1 MFSRYRFPVCRPSRR
16 SGSLHRSIVL
26 TATFASICLSARGT
40 GRPDANGVPEKPAAL
55 TSYAARTDRRIEAYP
70 TTLPPLGPAGSVF
83 TDPTF
88 GSRMT
93 RVTDEGDSRKP
104 GQSFHTPSSAQA
116 NIWNSTSTKFYVVET
131 GGRLLL
137 YDFDGSKMKARFNES
152 PDLGWNPEVEFSYQ
166 QPNILYGLRR
176 DDPVFEQYD
185 VVTRKV
191 ATVHNP
197 KDCLKLSSGDHGAD
211 ISTTADDRRFMGVFG
226 PRQGDNYIA
235 YVYDRDKGCR
245 WFNTKTGEVGGQWG
259 PKGKISGAESFG
271 IHDARISKGG
281 DFVVITGGGQGPV
294 VWDVATLNAVLC
306 TLQNP
311 MACGGHH
318 AIGYSL
324 MVNPSRMKH
333 PMELLVRPL
342 NHLEKTSQLIP
353 ELKDHGV
360 WFDKHL
366 SWNNADAQDTNPV
379 CLSTYTP
386 ANPSTERTPLTV
398 DQPWVNEIDCIE
410 MDGKG
415 SKVWRFAH
423 TYSTA
428 KNGFWSTPRGN
439 VSQDGRFYAF
449 TSDWENTL
457 GKARG
462 QGYRHDV
469 FVVELK

>member
-1 MFSRYRFPVCRPSRR
+1 MFSGNRIPLCRSPHK
-16 SGSLHRSIVL
+16 SGSPPRRILWAV
-26 TATFASICLSARGT
+26 TFASICLAARGT
-40 GRPDANGVPEKPAAL
+40 GSADAKGAPEKTAAV

-70 TTLPPLGPAGSVF
+70 NTLPPLGPAGSVF
-83 TDPTF
+83 ADPTF

-93 RVTDEGDSRKP
+93 RVTDEGTDKP

-116 NIWNSTSTKFYVVET
+116 NIWNSTSTKFYVIET

-152 PDLGWNPEVEFSYQ
+152 PDLDWNSEVEFSYQ
-166 QPNILYGLRR
+166 QPNILYGLRKQ
-176 DDPVFEQYD
+176 DPLFQQYD
-185 VVTRKV
+185 VVSRKV
-191 ATVHNP
+191 ATIHNP
-197 KDCLKLSSGDHGAD
+197 KDCLKLSSADHGAD

-259 PKGKISGAESFG
+259 PKGKISGADSFG

-306 TLQNP
+306 TRQNP
-311 MACGGHH
+311 MSCGGHH

-324 MVNPSRMKH
+324 MVNPSQMKH
-333 PMELLVRPL
+333 PMELLARPL

-353 ELKDHGV
+353 ELRDHGV

-439 VSQDGRFYAF
+439 VSQDGGFYAF

>member
-1 MFSRYRFPVCRPSRR
+1 LEINMIGRDGFP
-16 SGSLHRSIVL
+16 
-26 TATFASICLSARGT
+26 SICLALFVFVFIGLPPARST
-40 GRPDANGVPEKPAAL
+40 DPPSSPEKPAAL
-55 TSYAARTDRRIEAYP
+55 TSYSARTDRRVEKYP
-70 TTLPPLGPAGSVF
+70 DTLPPLGPAGSVF

-88 GSRMT
+88 GSRMA
-93 RVTDEGDSRKP
+93 RITDAGTNPRKP

-116 NIWNSTSTKFYVVET
+116 NIWNSTSTKFYVIET

-137 YDFDGSKMKARFNES
+137 YDFDGSKMAARFSES
-152 PDLGWNPEVEFSYQ
+152 PDLDWRPEVEFSYR
-166 QPNILYGLRR
+166 QPNILYGLSGGS
-176 DDPVFEQYD
+176 PVFEQYD

-191 ATVHNP
+191 ATIHNP
-197 KDCLKLSSGDHGAD
+197 KDCLKLSSNDYGAD
-211 ISTTADDRRFMGVFG
+211 ISTTTDDGRFMGVFG
-226 PRQGDNYIA
+226 PRQGDNYIT
-235 YVYDRDKGCR
+235 YIFDRDKGCR

-259 PKGKISGAESFG
+259 PKGKISGVESFT

-294 VWDVATLNAVLC
+294 VWEVATLNAVLC
-306 TLQNP
+306 TRLGS

-318 AIGYSL
+318 AIGYQL
-324 MVNPSRMKH
+324 MVNPSQLKH

-342 NHLEKTSQLIP
+342 NNLEKTSQLIP

-360 WFDKHL
+360 WFDKHF
-366 SWNNADAQDTNPV
+366 SWNNADPRDTNPV
-379 CLSTYTP
+379 CLSSYTP
-386 ANPSTERTPLTV
+386 ANPSTEKTPLTV

-415 SKVWRFAH
+415 SQVWRFAH

-439 VSQDGRFYAF
+439 VSQDGRFFAF
-449 TSDWENTL
+449 TSDWENSL
-457 GKARG
+457 GRG